1 MTATPATPATPVP
14 VSAANEVA
22 VEAWRPLLM
31 DPSKVAPE
39 ATWDLIAYSRF
50 LAARLPE
57 AGALAAADAARLAED
72 LIADL
77 KEGIDRRTQR
87 TFDPPLVSD
96 RSDLLYNYFRDQLPE
111 FAKRAGGEAYAKAFE
126 AELKPVVIA
135 PPPKPAAP
143 EKPEAP
149 AKAETPAPKPEAAAP
164 KSETPAA
171 S

>member
-1 MTATPATPATPVP
+1 MTATPAP
-14 VSAANEVA
+14 VSTVDGVANGAGVD
-22 VEAWRPLLM
+22 AWRALLM

-57 AGALAAADAARLAED
+57 AGALGPGDAARLAED

-77 KEGIDRRTQR
+77 KEGIDRRAQR

-96 RSDLLYNYFRDQLPE
+96 RSDLLYNYFRENLE
-111 FAKRAGGEAYAKAFE
+111 LFAKQAGGDAYAKAF
-126 AELKPVVIA
+126 ASELKPVLIA

-143 EKPEAP
+143 EPAKPEAPKPEAP
-149 AKAETPAPKPEAAAP
+149 AKPEVPAP

>member
-1 MTATPATPATPVP
+1 
-14 VSAANEVA
+14 
-22 VEAWRPLLM
+22 M

-57 AGALAAADAARLAED
+57 AGALGPADAAKLAED

-77 KEGIDRRTQR
+77 KEGIDRRAQR

-96 RSDLLYNYFRDQLPE
+96 RSDLLYHYFRENLE
-111 FAKRAGGEAYAKAFE
+111 LFARQVGGDAYAQAFS

-143 EKPEAP
+143 EKPEATAKPEAP
-149 AKAETPAPKPEAAAP
+149 AKPEAAPP

>member
-1 MTATPATPATPVP
+1 MTATPTR
-14 VSAANEVA
+14 VSAGVA
-22 VEAWRPLLM
+22 AETWRPLLM
-31 DPSKVAPE
+31 DPSKVVPE

-50 LAARLPE
+50 LADRLP
-57 AGALAAADAARLAED
+57 ATGPLGAAEVARLAEE

-96 RSDLLYNYFRDQLPE
+96 RSDLLYNYIRDGLAQ
-111 FAKRAGGEAYAKAFE
+111 FAKQAGGEAYAQAFS

-143 EKPEAP
+143 PAAEK
-149 AKAETPAPKPEAAAP
+149 AAAP
-164 KSETPAA
+164 AAAPAAEKSESAPAP
-171 S
+171 

>member
-1 MTATPATPATPVP
+1 MTTTPVTPAP
-14 VSAANEVA
+14 VSAANGVA
-22 VEAWRPLLM
+22 VDAWRTVLM

-50 LAARLPE
+50 LAARLPDVGGLGPAE
-57 AGALAAADAARLAED
+57 AARLAEE

-96 RSDLLYNYFRDQLPE
+96 RSDLLYNYFRENLE
-111 FAKRAGGEAYAKAFE
+111 LFAKQAGGEAYAKAFA

-143 EKPEAP
+143 VPAEKAPAAEKPAAP
-149 AKAETPAPKPEAAAP
+149 AATESAAP
-164 KSETPAA
+164 KSESAP